1 MMSMQRPEDDYVIL
15 DINLHDESI
24 YGDKFKANRYITTE
38 WVGIKQMVHPYV
50 KSSTYLAL
58 ASLPLWFIT
67 DLFIF
72 VTLLSFLSSF
82 GWFLTPVI
90 KGALVGLVLAL
101 IFYLIGIIVPISLI
115 VAITALSRIVT
126 LIIFSLI
133 FIQSNTTLAD
143 IVMGNLLGLLVAIAV
158 SVAPQSYVSV
168 VLAKRTPAIS
178 IIEEEPRAEAQ
189 KQVVREAPQ
198 ETVQQPRHSSNPV
211 EQVVQVPPPQPSVPP
226 ASPPRVEKPPASDNV
241 VEIPETATVKTS
253 VAPAS
258 TIPKD
263 LKPATIDLRD
273 LDQTEQ
279 RIVEALISGELRE
292 MSPVRNRDKPE
303 GGRYP
308 QVEELLDIDTSK
320 AMTALEGLAR
330 KNILKRKGI
339 AFKTVNCPS
348 CKTSL
353 NAVDFVCRTCH
364 SPNIYRQRIIQHQLC
379 GYMGP
384 EEMFVSEEGVMRC
397 PRCREEITIGAQEAE
412 GYVSRFTVQYSG
424 KIYSVFFRCLN
435 CGDINPEPET
445 AFVCTNCGKEY
456 GYRDFEPRIFYEYV
470 PNEEVLAR
478 LRESERPLKTLIEI
492 MRTKGYEVEAPKRVV
507 GASGVVHRFDV
518 LIRTREG
525 VAIGIIF
532 LTTTGQLS
540 VTEVMRTS
548 VMMMD
553 TNINR
558 IIAIS
563 SSPISEDAA
572 RLADFLGITLLHS
585 PSAAEFDINVLPK
598 ILEIIKQV
606 TGETE

>member
-1 MMSMQRPEDDYVIL
+1 M
-15 DINLHDESI
+15 
-24 YGDKFKANRYITTE
+24 
-38 WVGIKQMVHPYV
+38 
-50 KSSTYLAL
+50 
-58 ASLPLWFIT
+58 
-67 DLFIF
+67 
-72 VTLLSFLSSF
+72 
-82 GWFLTPVI
+82 
-90 KGALVGLVLAL
+90 VLAF
-101 IFYLIGIIVPISLI
+101 IFYLIGINVPISLTA
-115 VAITALSRIVT
+115 AITALSRVVT

-133 FIQSNTTLAD
+133 FVQPSMTLAE
-143 IVMGNLLGLLVAIAV
+143 IFGESILGPLVAIVV
-158 SVAPQSYVSV
+158 SIAPSV
-168 VLAKRTPAIS
+168 LRVGVLARRA
-178 IIEEEPRAEAQ
+178 PRAEVQ
-189 KQVVREAPQ
+189 KQVVREASQ
-198 ETVQQPRHSSNPV
+198 ETVQRPKHSSNPV
-211 EQVVQVPPPQPSVPP
+211 EQVVEVPPPQPSAPP
-226 ASPPRVEKPPASDNV
+226 APPPRAEKHVSDNV
-241 VEIPETATVKTS
+241 IEIPETATVKTS

-263 LKPATIDLRD
+263 LKTTTRDLRD

-292 MSPVRNRDKPE
+292 MRPVRKRDKPE

-320 AMTALEGLAR
+320 AMAALDGLAR
-330 KNILKRKGI
+330 KNILKHKGI

-397 PRCREEITIGAQEAE
+397 PRCREEITIGAQETG

-445 AFVCTNCGKEY
+445 AFICTNCGKEY

-470 PNEEVLAR
+470 PNEEALAR
-478 LRESERPLKTLIEI
+478 LREAERPLKTLIEI
-492 MRTKGYEVEAPKRVV
+492 TRTKGYEVEAPKRVV
-507 GASGVVHRFDV
+507 GASGVVHRFDA

-525 VAIGIIF
+525 VAIGIVF

-540 VTEVMRTS
+540 VTEVMRAS

-558 IIAIS
+558 VIAIS

-572 RLADFLGITLLHS
+572 RLADFLRITLLHS